1 MSLSEELSRPLN
13 NLPLDRVRQ
22 ISSLF
27 DDELIKCLNSYEAS
41 VEQYT
46 STGGTSKAA
55 TGLGAGVGGAR
66 GSEGR

>member
-55 TGLGAGVGGAR
+55 CLDAIAKMRVYFQ
-66 GSEGR
+66 